1 VPRIASASSHAAITR
16 QLAPSRREPECSR
29 LAANTRENF
38 MSRWAAPRTA
48 WALEPHFG
56 RNHSAAVRVCADALG
71 EVVSAPTADIRA
83 ATERIGSEF
92 RDADIAGQATVKPNR
107 HSLARQAEE

>member
-1 VPRIASASSHAAITR
+1 
-16 QLAPSRREPECSR
+16 
-29 LAANTRENF
+29 

-56 RNHSAAVRVCADALG
+56 RNHSAAVRVCADVLG
-71 EVVSAPTADIRA
+71 EVVSAPRADIRA